1 MINTWPEVP
10 GPVGWLPHVGP
21 SQNQL
26 SRYTRHRPS
35 QSRNFCRAM
44 FAVKK
49 NPNSSIQEKMQSPVS
64 LVSTIC
70 RKGKKGLQPDL
81 QRPTPRTQTLEITPN
96 IPVYRQRTTHNLQVS
111 SQHNS
116 TDTSFPGLYNGFTPG
131 ITTFPV
137 SGSICVHQGTKETAS
152 QRSCSWPVRLQ
163 LTSEL
168 DYKDL
173 DTSAFPPAQPSGLP
187 GFYSKTKQ
195 RVDWFNHCISSS
207 WLSQKPYRFTS
218 RF

>member
-1 MINTWPEVP
+1 MNPPRPKQKDSIYTILPGSHMINTWPEVP

-70 RKGKKGLQPDL
+70 RKGKKELQPDL

-111 SQHNS
+111 SQQTTPLTHPFLVS
-116 TDTSFPGLYNGFTPG
+116 TTVSL
-131 ITTFPV
+131 PV
-137 SGSICVHQGTKETAS
+137 L
-152 QRSCSWPVRLQ
+152 R
-163 LTSEL
+163 
-168 DYKDL
+168 
-173 DTSAFPPAQPSGLP
+173 
-187 GFYSKTKQ
+187 
-195 RVDWFNHCISSS
+195 
-207 WLSQKPYRFTS
+207 LSQCQDPSVCIRELKKPHHSVPVLGQSGFN
-218 RF
+218 